1 MSTKQPMG
9 PDSCKPSLEEPLS
22 QSIDKTAVGWY
33 VMKVLWRQEVKTQ
46 QRFAEFGLESYV
58 PMRQILCEDA
68 RHRKQRVMV
77 PAINGLVFVFSSIK
91 KLEEVKEFVRI
102 NYGQTVY
109 FYTNHVGGRNVITSI
124 PEKQMA
130 DFRSAC
136 DIAGDEVRFFLP
148 EELELSRGTRVR
160 IHGGPFE
167 GREGVLLKV
176 KGKRSKSLVVSIEG
190 FISAVVA
197 DISPEFIEKLS

>member
-1 MSTKQPMG
+1 MSTKQPME
-9 PDSCKPSLEEPLS
+9 PDSCKTSLEEPLS

-46 QRFAEFGLESYV
+46 QRFAEFGLETYV

-148 EELELSRGTRVR
+148 E
-160 IHGGPFE
+160 
-167 GREGVLLKV
+167 
-176 KGKRSKSLVVSIEG
+176 
-190 FISAVVA
+190 
-197 DISPEFIEKLS
+197 

>member
-1 MSTKQPMG
+1 MPSKQQTPSETSKNVSDVSSTT
-9 PDSCKPSLEEPLS
+9 PLN
-22 QSIDKTAVGWY
+22 KTVEAWY
-33 VMKVLWRQEVKTQ
+33 VMKVLWRQEQKTQ
-46 QRFAEFGLESYV
+46 QHFIEEGLETYV
-58 PMRQILCEDA
+58 PMRQVLREDS
-68 RHRKQRVMV
+68 RHRKQRVSV
-77 PAINGLVFVFSSIK
+77 PAINGLVFVYASIK
-91 KLEEVKEFVRI
+91 KLEEVKENLRVAH
-102 NYGQTVY
+102 GQTIY

-124 PEKQMA
+124 PKSQMD

-148 EELELSRGTRVR
+148 EELELNRGTRVR

-176 KGKRSKSLVVSIEG
+176 KGKRSKSLVVSIDG

-197 DISPEFIEKLS
+197 DVSPEYIEKLS

>member
-1 MSTKQPMG
+1 MLDNQIKKAELGATSN
-9 PDSCKPSLEEPLS
+9 EEPLRT
-22 QSIDKTAVGWY
+22 INKTAVGWY
-33 VMKVLWRQEVKTQ
+33 VMKVLWRQELKTQ
-46 QRFAEFGLESYV
+46 ERFSEFGLDCYV
-58 PMRQILCEDA
+58 PMRQVLCEDA
-68 RHRKQRVMV
+68 RHRKQRMKV
-77 PAINGLVFVFSSIK
+77 PAINGLVFVYSSIK

-124 PEKQMA
+124 PDKQMD

-136 DIAGDEVRFFLP
+136 DIVGDEVRFFLP
-148 EELELSRGTRVR
+148 EELELEKGTRVR

-167 GREGVLLKV
+167 GREGVLLRV

-197 DISPEFIEKLS
+197 DVSPEFIEKLS